1 MRRINF
7 TTSDN
12 HRTDVIPDRLVAA
25 PAFTLIEVLIVV
37 TVVAIIAS
45 MVGPM
50 LGDTAAAQLRAAA
63 QMVVADLQFAQLASV
78 SHGEDTRVVVFDTLN
93 GTYHVGTATAPA
105 TPITNPI
112 DGKDYVVQFG
122 SGRASALSDVSIS
135 AHALDGDDRVG
146 FGIYGQLD
154 QTVAATVT
162 LAAAGN
168 TVTITLD
175 PVTGEAS
182 VGAILP

>member
-1 MRRINF
+1 MIRSRR
-7 TTSDN
+7 
-12 HRTDVIPDRLVAA
+12 LLAQ
-25 PAFTLIEVLIVV
+25 AFTLIEVLIVV

-63 QMVVADLQFAQLASV
+63 QMVVADLEFAQLASV
-78 SHGEDTRVVVFDTLN
+78 SHGEDTRVVVFDTAN
-93 GTYHVGTATAPA
+93 ATYYIGTQTSPT
-105 TPITNPI
+105 TPLVNPI
-112 DGKDYVVQFG
+112 DGKDYLVQFG
-122 SGRASALSDVSIS
+122 SGRASALNDVSIS
-135 AHALDGDDRVG
+135 AYALGGDDHIG

-154 QTVAATVT
+154 QTVAASIT

-175 PVTGEAS
+175 PITGEAS